1 MSRLLIDR
9 EDRMA
14 DLFNG
19 RYIDAVEL
27 TPLAWKVRAPVAPLV
42 RIAQRYLAIAQTHHY
57 ANVTPNGM
65 MMPKINNV
73 GSYTEFMRAFLDLMD
88 ILGLYSHFKAWNVP
102 AIRYK
107 SQQFTSEQAIRP
119 RASEYAHSDSWL
131 GWDQSA
137 IVFMVPLLGDCQHNG
152 VRFFDHD
159 LDETWIRKLPSF
171 TCPEAIDMIS
181 RARALPMDYEVGYI
195 YPNDIGCIHQ
205 TYRSEDAGWRVSA
218 EVVGYLEEP
227 HPDSFG
233 AYTSFTRD
241 VAGVIRDGHAEFE
254 ALLKMGEVG
263 AYDEQGRAIDV
274 RIATRENIP
283 Y

>member
-1 MSRLLIDR
+1 MSSVLFDREERMAELFMSRD
-9 EDRMA
+9 
-14 DLFNG
+14 
-19 RYIDAVEL
+19 YAVAL
-27 TPLAWKVRAPVAPLV
+27 SPLAWKVRAPVLPLV
-42 RIAQRYLAIAQTHHY
+42 RAATRYYEIAKEHRF

-65 MMPKINNV
+65 MMPKTNNV
-73 GSYTEFMRAFLDLMD
+73 GSYTDFMRRFLDLMD
-88 ILGLYSHFKAWNVP
+88 MLGLYDHFKAWNVP

-107 SQQFTSEQAIRP
+107 GEQFTSEQAVRP

-137 IVFMVPLLGDCQHNG
+137 IVFMIPLLGDCANNG

-159 LDETWIRKLPSF
+159 LDERWIKKLPSF
-171 TCPEAIDMIS
+171 TCPAAVEMVSRS
-181 RARALPMDYEVGYI
+181 RAMPLDYEVGYI

-205 TYRSEDAGWRVSA
+205 TYRAEGAGWRVSA

-227 HPDSFG
+227 DLGSFA
-233 AYTSFTRD
+233 AYTSFTREI
-241 VAGVIRDGHAEFE
+241 AGLLRDGYAEFE

-263 AYDEQGRAIDV
+263 SYDEQGRAIDV
-274 RIATRENIP
+274 RIVSRENIS

>member
-1 MSRLLIDR
+1 MSRTLFDR
-9 EDRMA
+9 EERMSELLLTSN
-14 DLFNG
+14 DN
-19 RYIDAVEL
+19 AVSL
-27 TPLAWKVRAPVAPLV
+27 SPLAWKVRAPVAPLV
-42 RIAQRYLAIAQTHHY
+42 RAAQNYLNIAKTHRF

-65 MMPKINNV
+65 MMPKTNNI
-73 GSYTEFMRAFLDLMD
+73 GPYNEFMRSFLDLMD
-88 ILGLYSHFKAWNVP
+88 ILGLYDKFKAWNVP

-107 SQQFTSEQAIRP
+107 GEQFTSEQAVRP

-159 LDETWIRKLPSF
+159 LDETWIKKLPSF
-171 TCPEAIDMIS
+171 TCPEAIHMVARS
-181 RARALPMDYEVGYI
+181 RAMPLDYEVGYI

-205 TYRSEDAGWRVSA
+205 TYRSEGAGWRVSA

-233 AYTSFTRD
+233 AYTSFTREL
-241 VAGVIRDGHAEFE
+241 AGLIRDGYAEFE

-274 RIATRENIP
+274 RIVSRENIS